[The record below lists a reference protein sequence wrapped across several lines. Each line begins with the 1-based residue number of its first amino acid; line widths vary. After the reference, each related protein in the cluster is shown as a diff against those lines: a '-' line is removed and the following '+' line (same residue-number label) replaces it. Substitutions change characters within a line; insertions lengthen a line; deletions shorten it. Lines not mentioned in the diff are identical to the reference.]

1 MPLARLEAKP
11 GKEVAFLKRI
21 TTSFGRAR
29 NSKLVWMANRN
40 FYFWNFDTFETEEK
54 KKAHLEGKIA
64 EALMAN
70 APYLKIQ

>member
-1 MPLARLEAKP
+1 
-11 GKEVAFLKRI
+11 
-21 TTSFGRAR
+21 
-29 NSKLVWMANRN
+29 MANRN